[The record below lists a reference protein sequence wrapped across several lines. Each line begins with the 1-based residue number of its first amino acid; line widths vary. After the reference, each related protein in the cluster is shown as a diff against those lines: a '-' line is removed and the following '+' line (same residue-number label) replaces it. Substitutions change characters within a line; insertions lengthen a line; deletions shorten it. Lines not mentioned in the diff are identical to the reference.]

1 MIYVVHGI
9 YIENK
14 SLLVLKK
21 GKEYIF
27 PGGKRNLGELDKKC
41 LEREVSEELSDSK
54 IIVGKYYKTFFGI
67 KQNSKM
73 DLIDKTYFIYFEN
86 FIGEPSAEINEKRFV
101 NSKNL
106 PNLNLT
112 EISRKILTS
121 LIKEGLIK

>member
-67 KQNSKM
+67 TPNSKM